1 MRAWPTLQ
9 SVSVPQP
16 PHLPARCH
24 VRQTYRLQSKAVS
37 CRRAHLLPDQRN
49 EATAR
54 ATWCGIGRSTPRRTT
69 QTQQKPTA
77 QGRDEKGGAGTGE
90 GKRVNQGSGGA
101 TREQEEKAAHPRP
114 QPVVDIVDSSSPCKM
129 FYIYVQQKRVSC
141 ARKCR
146 RCESFFFWNEKNQR
160 IQQQIQPE
168 ICFVCLQI
176 FPL

>member
-1 MRAWPTLQ
+1 MLFRSAKRSPAEELASSLTKETRRPLGRRGVG
-9 SVSVPQP
+9 SVAP
-16 PHLPARCH
+16 LPA
-24 VRQTYRLQSKAVS
+24 
-37 CRRAHLLPDQRN
+37 
-49 EATAR
+49 
-54 ATWCGIGRSTPRRTT
+54 GPRRPN
-69 QTQQKPTA
+69 KSRRRKGA
-77 QGRDEKGGAGTGE
+77 NEKGGTGTGE
-90 GKRVNQGSGGA
+90 GKRANQGSGGA

-146 RCESFFFWNEKNQR
+146 RCEFFFWNEKNQR
-160 IQQQIQPE
+160 IQQQIQSE